1 MVQSLAPLQF
11 FLLPATILLLLW
23 SIWRTF
29 IKMDKAMG
37 LVLYIG
43 LVIIVDEYMEA
54 LLPLSG
60 LINVKF
66 GSIRYSDLLI
76 LWLLLTDS
84 YQRRSDI
91 NVGNTNRKQ
100 IIGLALVLS
109 LLFLYAAFR
118 TYRVDWEALQRY
130 RSIAHGLRDYRL
142 VILKPVLS
150 LYIAITGFRDRE
162 DYKKFII
169 YLVVLGFIF
178 FVASAELKFF
188 DRLFLKGL
196 TYEKSRFWLII
207 RRDGRIGGFFL
218 NPNNMGNFC
227 VMLFPIYILGFK
239 VFKRVREKIFLFIG
253 LLALLFAFLLTQSR
267 GSMVGFFATLP
278 LLLFLPVSDMKF
290 SHKIGAAL
298 IIIIVFLS
306 LMPGAIEKVTR
317 RLDTLKLDRQQIIE
331 LENSRNDGISLDSRI
346 SVWKDGLKIGMK
358 SPIFGIG
365 LGESSFFIE
374 AYLSRMKGTT
384 SITLDHAHSSYLN
397 MFIQVGIISV
407 IIFLVMNMI
416 VILSAFKTLIKYR
429 NHALSPILAGCSVGI
444 AGYCVCMISQNTL
457 FKADAVTLYW
467 VLLGIVCGLV
477 GRIKYEESDAEKD
490 TVNP

>member
-1 MVQSLAPLQF
+1 MIQALAPLQII
-11 FLLPATILLLLW
+11 LLPATILLLLW
-23 SIWRTF
+23 SIWRTCL
-29 IKMDKAMG
+29 KKDKAMG

-43 LVIIVDEYMEA
+43 LVIIVDAYMEA
-54 LLPLSG
+54 ILPLSG
-60 LINVKF
+60 LINVEF
-66 GSIRYSDLLI
+66 GSIRYSDFLI

-100 IIGLALVLS
+100 IIGLALVLAI
-109 LLFLYAAFR
+109 LFLYAAFR
-118 TYRVDWEALQRY
+118 TYRVDWEAQQIY
-130 RSIAHGLRDYRL
+130 RSIGHGLRDYRL
-142 VILKPVLS
+142 LILKPVLS

-169 YLVVLGFIF
+169 YLVLMGLIF

-188 DRLFLKGL
+188 DRLFLKGGYYYKDL
-196 TYEKSRFWLII
+196 FWVPI
-207 RRDGRIGGFFL
+207 RRDNRFGGFFL

-227 VMLFPIYILGFK
+227 VMLFPIYILGFR
-239 VFKRVREKIFLFIG
+239 VFKRAREKIFLFIG
-253 LLALLFAFLLTQSR
+253 LLALLFAFLLTESR
-267 GSMVGFFATLP
+267 GSMVGFFAILP

-306 LMPGAIEKVTR
+306 FMPGAIEKVTR
-317 RLDTLKLDRQQIIE
+317 RLDTLEFNRQQIIE
-331 LENSRNDGISLDSRI
+331 LENSRKDGVSLDSRI

-374 AYLSRMKGTT
+374 AYLSRIKGTT
-384 SITLDHAHSSYLN
+384 SIKLDHAHSSYLN

-416 VILSAFKTLIKYR
+416 VILSAFKVLIKHR
-429 NHALSPILAGCSVGI
+429 NHALSPILAGCSIGI
-444 AGYCVCMISQNTL
+444 SGYLVCMISQNTL
-457 FKADAVTLYW
+457 FKADASTLYW

-477 GRIKYEESDAEKD
+477 GRIKYDETAGE
-490 TVNP
+490 